1 MSKGKMDH
9 FEKDREKWLDEKK
22 SKIETN
28 DLSNRTLYG
37 SPTIGGM
44 IVILTIIIIII
55 VNILKH

>member
-1 MSKGKMDH
+1 MDH